1 MKAIAS
7 HQRSSKQQTNM
18 TRFSWLREE
27 TQHFLVNSGEA
38 SAYPHVC
45 ACVTSRFSRVWL
57 SVTLWTVAR
66 QSMDRSSV
74 HGDPPGKN
82 NAVDYH
88 ASSRGSSRPRDG
100 TWISYVS
107 CIDRW
112 ALSLPLAPP
121 GKPTYSRG
129 VYSLLEKH
137 TTAYTQRISNW
148 GKSTI
153 SMELPQLPPSNQTA
167 ILKPL
172 FSISSTNSS
181 GSHVRTGQRQVSRT
195 ESQWTN

>member
-1 MKAIAS
+1 MRDKS
-7 HQRSSKQQTNM
+7 FQPCLTLCDPMDCSS
-18 TRFSWLREE
+18 
-27 TQHFLVNSGEA
+27 
-38 SAYPHVC
+38 P
-45 ACVTSRFSRVWL
+45 
-57 SVTLWTVAR
+57 
-66 QSMDRSSV
+66 V
-74 HGDPPGKN
+74 HGQIPWTDPLSMGILQARIMQWIAMP
-82 NAVDYH
+82 
-88 ASSRGSSRPRDG
+88 SSRGSSRPRDG

-121 GKPTYSRG
+121 GKPTYSRS

-181 GSHVRTGQRQVSRT
+181 SSHMRTGQRQVSRT

>member
-1 MKAIAS
+1 MAN

-27 TQHFLVNSGEA
+27 AQHFLKNSGEA
-38 SAYPHVC
+38 SAYRHVC
-45 ACVTSRFSRVWL
+45 ACMISRFSRVWL
-57 SVTLWTVAR
+57 FVTLWTVAR

-74 HGDPPGKN
+74 HGDPPGEN
-82 NAVDYH
+82 NAVDCH
-88 ASSRGSSRPRDG
+88 ALLQGIFRPRDG
-100 TWISYVS
+100 TCISYVS

-121 GKPTYSRG
+121 GKPAYPHS

-167 ILKPL
+167 VLRPL

-181 GSHVRTGQRQVSRT
+181 GSHVRTGQRQVRRT